1 MTFEIITILSLTLLS
16 ATVLFAV
23 LRRKP
28 STVGRDED
36 LQKAIEGRI
45 IAEEKARRVPEL
57 ESKITELQNRLMESQ
72 NKNVGLQTTLEKERQ
87 AMQEKLQTLKEAEE
101 NLRHAFRSL
110 SSEALQNNN
119 KAFLDLAKST
129 LEKFQEGAKTDLS
142 SRQKAIQDL
151 MNPVKEALGSVDKK
165 INELEKNRVGA
176 YENLKEQVGNLIQ
189 TQKELRSET
198 HNLVNALRAPT
209 VRGRWGEMQLK
220 RVVEM
225 AGMVS
230 HCDFMEQT
238 STNTEDGRL
247 RPDMIIHLPGNK
259 KIIVDAKAPL
269 AAYLEALEAKDAAAK
284 TLKLKA
290 HARQVRQ
297 HIISLGAK
305 SYWDKF
311 KPSPEFVVLFL
322 PGETFFSA
330 ALEQDPEL
338 IELGAD
344 QKVILAT
351 PTTLIA
357 LLRAVSYGWRQ
368 EQLAENAKDISDLG
382 KELHKRIADL
392 GGHFQK
398 LGKHLGNAVDSYN
411 QAVGTVERRV
421 MVTARK
427 FKELGVVS
435 SKQEIEDLDP
445 IDKNPRSLSTLAS
458 SETDEEEK

>member
-1 MTFEIITILSLTLLS
+1 LLWGKKRSSVSNSEDIQQIIE
-16 ATVLFAV
+16 A
-23 LRRKP
+23 
-28 STVGRDED
+28 
-36 LQKAIEGRI
+36 RI
-45 IAEEKARRVPEL
+45 IAEEKAKRLPEL
-57 ESKITELQNRLMESQ
+57 ESKVTQLQEELIKECT
-72 NKNVGLQTTLEKERQ
+72 KNVQLEVTLEKERQ
-87 AMQEKLQTLKEAEE
+87 AMQEKFKTLKEAES
-101 NLRHAFRSL
+101 NLLHAFRSL
-110 SSEALQNNN
+110 SSEALQSNNRT
-119 KAFLDLAKST
+119 FLDLAKST
-129 LEKFQEGAKTDLS
+129 LEKFQESAKSDLA
-142 SRQKAIQDL
+142 SRQKAIKEM

-165 INELEKNRVGA
+165 IEELEKNRIGA
-176 YENLKEQVGNLIQ
+176 YENIKEQVGSLIQ
-189 TQKELRSET
+189 TQKELHLET
-198 HNLVNALRAPT
+198 NNLVNALRAPT
-209 VRGRWGEMQLK
+209 VRGRWGEIQLK

-225 AGMVS
+225 AGMVA

-238 STNTEDGRL
+238 STTTEEGRL

-259 KIIVDAKAPL
+259 NIVVDAKAPL
-269 AAYLEALEAKDAAAK
+269 AGYLEALEAKDAATK
-284 TLKLKA
+284 ILKLKT

-297 HIISLGAK
+297 HIMTLGAK

-338 IELGAD
+338 IELGAE

-368 EQLAENAKDISDLG
+368 EQLAENAKDISELG
-382 KELHKRIADL
+382 KELHKRISDL

-421 MVTARK
+421 LVTARK
-427 FKELGVVS
+427 FKELGAIP
-435 SKQEIEDLDP
+435 SKQDIEDLEP
-445 IDKNPRSLSTLAS
+445 IDKNPRSLSTLATF
-458 SETDEEEK
+458 ENKEEN

>member
-1 MTFEIITILSLTLLS
+1 MTFEVITILSMSLIFAIVLL
-16 ATVLFAV
+16 VL

-28 STVGRDED
+28 AGSQEM
-36 LQKAIEGRI
+36 QARI

-57 ESKITELQNRLMESQ
+57 ESKIMELQNRLMDVQ
-72 NKNVGLQTTLEKERQ
+72 NRNVGLETTLEKERQ
-87 AMQEKLQTLKEAEE
+87 SMQEKLQTLKEAEE

-129 LEKFQEGAKTDLS
+129 LEKFQDGAKTDLA

-151 MNPVKEALGSVDKK
+151 MTPVTEALGSVDKK

-189 TQKELRSET
+189 TQKDLRSET

-230 HCDFMEQT
+230 HCDFTEQT
-238 STNTEDGRL
+238 SANTEDGRL
-247 RPDMIIHLPGNK
+247 RPDMIIRLPGNK
-259 KIIVDAKAPL
+259 NIIVDAKAPL
-269 AAYLEALEAKDAAAK
+269 AAYLEALEAKDPATK

-297 HIISLGAK
+297 HIMALSAK

-311 KPSPEFVVLFL
+311 SPSPEFVVLFL

-368 EQLAENAKDISDLG
+368 EQLAANAKDISELG

-392 GGHFQK
+392 GGHFQR

-427 FKELGVVS
+427 FKELGAVP

-445 IDKNPRSLSTLAS
+445 IDKNPRSLSALAVN
-458 SETDEEEK
+458 EVEKDKN

>member
-1 MTFEIITILSLTLLS
+1 MTFEIIAIFSVSLIS
-16 ATVLFAV
+16 ATALFV
-23 LRRKP
+23 SLRRKSP
-28 STVGRDED
+28 SVGNSEE
-36 LQKAIEGRI
+36 LQARI

-57 ESKITELQNRLMESQ
+57 ESKIVDLQNRLMDVQ
-72 NKNVGLQTTLEKERQ
+72 NRNVGLETTLEKERQ
-87 AMQEKLQTLKEAEE
+87 NMQEKLQTLKEAEE

-129 LEKFQEGAKTDLS
+129 LEKFQEGAKTDLA
-142 SRQKAIQDL
+142 SRQKAINDL
-151 MNPVKEALGSVDKK
+151 MNPVKDALGSVDKK
-165 INELEKNRVGA
+165 INELEKTRVGA

-230 HCDFMEQT
+230 HCDFTEQT
-238 STNTEDGRL
+238 SENTEDGRL
-247 RPDMIIHLPGNK
+247 RPDMIVRLPGNK
-259 KIIVDAKAPL
+259 NIIVDAKAPL
-269 AAYLEALEAKDAAAK
+269 AAYLEALEAKDVATK

-297 HIISLGAK
+297 HIMALGAK
-305 SYWDKF
+305 AYWNNF
-311 KPSPEFVVLFL
+311 SPSPEFVVLFL

-368 EQLAENAKDISDLG
+368 EQLAANAKDISELG
-382 KELHKRIADL
+382 KELHKRVADL

-427 FKELGVVS
+427 FKELGAVP
-435 SKQEIEDLDP
+435 SKQDIEDLEP
-445 IDKNPRSLSTLAS
+445 IDKNPRSLSSLATP
-458 SETDEEEK
+458 ENEKDKD

>member
-1 MTFEIITILSLTLLS
+1 MTFEIIAILSVSLIS
-16 ATVLFAV
+16 ATALFV
-23 LRRKP
+23 SLHRK
-28 STVGRDED
+28 SASAGNSEE
-36 LQKAIEGRI
+36 LQARI

-57 ESKITELQNRLMESQ
+57 ESKIVDLQNRLMDVQ
-72 NKNVGLQTTLEKERQ
+72 NRNVGLETTLEKERQ
-87 AMQEKLQTLKEAEE
+87 NMQEKLQTLKEAEE

-129 LEKFQEGAKTDLS
+129 LEKFQEGAKTDLA
-142 SRQKAIQDL
+142 SRQKAINDL
-151 MNPVKEALGSVDKK
+151 MTPVKDALGSVDKK

-176 YENLKEQVGNLIQ
+176 YENLKEQVVNLIQ

-238 STNTEDGRL
+238 SATTEEGRL
-247 RPDMIIHLPGNK
+247 RPDMIVRLPGNK
-259 KIIVDAKAPL
+259 NIIVDAKAPL
-269 AAYLEALEAKDAAAK
+269 AAYLEALEAKDAATK

-297 HIISLGAK
+297 HIMALGAK
-305 SYWDKF
+305 AYWNNF
-311 KPSPEFVVLFL
+311 SPSPEFVVLFL

-368 EQLAENAKDISDLG
+368 EQLAANAKDISELG

-427 FKELGVVS
+427 FKELGAVP
-435 SKQEIEDLDP
+435 SKQDIEDLEP
-445 IDKNPRSLSTLAS
+445 IDKNPRSLSSLATP
-458 SETDEEEK
+458 ENEKDKD